1 MLAGKKCFIW
11 LGPKPQVI
19 IMDPELI
26 KEVLSKTYLYQKPGG
41 NPFAALLVQGLATYE
56 EDKWAKHRK
65 IINPAFHLEKLKVA
79 FLPRPPSNFVIGQL
93 EIIMF
98 VHDG

>member
-11 LGPKPQVI
+11 LGPNPQVL

-26 KEVLSKTYLYQKPGG
+26 KEVLTKTYMYQKPGG

-65 IINPAFHLEKLKVA
+65 IINPAFHLEKLKVCHCSSSL
-79 FLPRPPSNFVIGQL
+79 FLLQTL
-93 EIIMF
+93 
-98 VHDG
+98 